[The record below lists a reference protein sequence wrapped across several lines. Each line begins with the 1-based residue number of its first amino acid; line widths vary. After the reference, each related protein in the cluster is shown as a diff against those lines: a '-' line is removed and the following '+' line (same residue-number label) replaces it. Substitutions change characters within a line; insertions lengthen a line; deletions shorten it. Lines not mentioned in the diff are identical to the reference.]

1 VVLRSILAEA
11 TASSRGRLSVAA
23 PRRRR
28 RFRWHLAAGG
38 VLCSDVPRIL
48 LIGSVIGVLALA
60 TGCSTASQAA
70 SWKQPS
76 TAPSPAVASPPAATP
91 GPVAT
96 VTAACPLLST
106 DELKALLGGAN
117 SQTKITAVE
126 SAPDVSRG
134 FATYECKYGSGAK
147 YPFDLAVTTTGQD
160 FSPREGVAA
169 IAKGS
174 HVLIHDVTGLGQAG
188 TFFTDSD
195 GGSCI
200 AVAKV
205 SHGQTRT
212 VIFSAPVVVPEQN
225 FLKVATLVL
234 SRV

>member
-1 VVLRSILAEA
+1 LA
-11 TASSRGRLSVAA
+11 V
-23 PRRRR
+23 
-28 RFRWHLAAGG
+28 GG

-48 LIGSVIGVLALA
+48 LIGSVIGVLALTA
-60 TGCSTASQAA
+60 GCSTASEAA

-76 TAPSPAVASPPAATP
+76 TAPSATVAASAPAATP
-91 GPVAT
+91 SPVAT

-106 DELKALLGGAN
+106 GELKALLGGTN
-117 SQTKITAVE
+117 SQTTVTAVE

-134 FATYECKYGSGAK
+134 FATYGCRYGSGGK

-160 FSPREGVAA
+160 FAPREGVAA

-174 HVLIHDVTGLGQAG
+174 HVLIHDVTGVGEAG

-195 GGSCI
+195 GGSCV

-212 VIFSAPVVVPEQN
+212 VIFSAPAVVPEQN
-225 FLKVATLVL
+225 FLTVATLVL
-234 SRV
+234 SRL

>member
-1 VVLRSILAEA
+1 
-11 TASSRGRLSVAA
+11 
-23 PRRRR
+23 
-28 RFRWHLAAGG
+28 
-38 VLCSDVPRIL
+38 VPRIL
-48 LIGSVIGVLALA
+48 LIGSVIGVLALTA
-60 TGCSTASQAA
+60 GCSTASEAA

-76 TAPSPAVASPPAATP
+76 TAPSAAAASAPASTP
-91 GPVAT
+91 SPVAT

-106 DELKALLGGAN
+106 GELKALLGGAN
-117 SQTKITAVE
+117 SQTTVTAVE

-134 FATYECKYGSGAK
+134 FATYGCQYGSGGK
-147 YPFDLAVTTTGQD
+147 FPFDLAITTTGQD

-174 HVLIHDVTGLGQAG
+174 HVLIHDVTGVGQAG
-188 TFFTDSD
+188 IFFTDSD

-212 VIFSAPVVVPEQN
+212 VIFSAPAVVPEQN
-225 FLKVATLVL
+225 FLRVATLVL